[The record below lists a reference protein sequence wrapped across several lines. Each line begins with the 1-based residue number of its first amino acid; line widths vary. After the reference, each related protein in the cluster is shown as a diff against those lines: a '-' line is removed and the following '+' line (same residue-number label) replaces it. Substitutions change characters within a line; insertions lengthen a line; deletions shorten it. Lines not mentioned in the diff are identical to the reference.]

1 MKTVVPDDFPP
12 VYQGTEDLKPLERY
26 GEVALYGTKAA
37 SDEELVERLKGARAL
52 INVRSYTTFHAQ
64 LLEKLPDLG
73 IISVLGTGTDNI
85 DLLAATERGIA
96 VTNTPGVH
104 STSVAEL
111 NFALILACARH
122 ILLAD
127 KKMREGI
134 WYHREGLE
142 LYGKTLGLVGLG
154 AIGQE
159 VARIGGAFGFK
170 LIGWSTTYDPERAQR
185 CGVELVELDDLLRQS
200 DIVSLHVRASP
211 RTQGMIGE
219 RELAL
224 MKSTAILINTARAA
238 LVDECALVAALRQG
252 KIAGAGIDVFNQEP
266 IDPDNPLLELE
277 NVVLSPHVGWVTHEA
292 SARLR
297 KMPVDNI
304 IAYLEGRPE
313 HVVNPDALRV

>member
-1 MKTVVPDDFPP
+1 MKTVIPDDFPP
-12 VYQGTEDLKPLERY
+12 VYQGTDDLKPLEEY
-26 GEVALYGTKAA
+26 GEVVLYGTKAA
-37 SDEELVERLKGARAL
+37 SEEELIERLKDTQAL

-64 LLEKLPDLG
+64 LLEKLPELK
-73 IISVLGTGTDNI
+73 IISILGTGTDNI
-85 DLLAATERGIA
+85 DLPAATQCGIA

-122 ILLAD
+122 MLLAD
-127 KKMREGI
+127 KRMREGV
-134 WYHREGLE
+134 WYHREGIE
-142 LYGKTLGLVGLG
+142 LYGKTLGIVGLG

-159 VARIGGAFGFK
+159 MARIGSAFGFK
-170 LIGWSTTYDPERAQR
+170 LIGWSPTYDPDRAQR
-185 CGVELVELDDLLRQS
+185 CGVELVELDELLRRS

-211 RTQGMIGE
+211 KTEGMIGKQ
-219 RELAL
+219 ELGL
-224 MKSTAILINTARAA
+224 MKPTAILINTARAA
-238 LVDECALVAALRQG
+238 LVDEEALVAALREG
-252 KIAGAGIDVFNQEP
+252 KIAGAGIDVFYREP
-266 IDPDNPLLELE
+266 INPDNPLLELE

-313 HVVNPDALRV
+313 HVVNPEVLSS

>member
-1 MKTVVPDDFPP
+1 MKTVIPDDFPP
-12 VYQGTEDLKPLERY
+12 VYQGTDDLKPLERY
-26 GEVALYGTKAA
+26 GKVVLYGTKAA
-37 SDEELVERLKGARAL
+37 SEEELIERLKDAQAL

-64 LLEKLPDLG
+64 LLEKLPKLA

-85 DLLAATERGIA
+85 DLPAATERGIV

-127 KKMREGI
+127 KKMREGF
-134 WYHREGLE
+134 WYHREGME
-142 LYGKTLGLVGLG
+142 LYGKTLGIIGLG

-159 VARIGGAFGFK
+159 MARIGSGFGLK
-170 LIGWSTTYDPERAQR
+170 LIGWSPTYDPERAQG
-185 CGVELVELDDLLRQS
+185 CGVELVDLDDLLRRS

-211 RTQGMIGE
+211 KTQRMIGE

-224 MKSTAILINTARAA
+224 MKPTAILINTARAA
-238 LVDECALVAALRQG
+238 LVDEGALVAALREG
-252 KIAGAGIDVFNQEP
+252 KIAGAGIDVFYQEP
-266 IDPDNPLLELE
+266 INPDNPLLELE

-304 IAYLEGRPE
+304 IAWLEGRPE
-313 HVVNPDALRV
+313 HVVNPEALRA